1 MATIRQTTKRNP
13 IEISRFLGINID
25 TTGDTQIELGES
37 GDMQNFR
44 ITENYKLKKRE
55 GYRKLFDNIQGIVRG
70 MWYGKLNGTYHFL
83 FACNGN
89 VYEHDMITGTN
100 TSIGTLTDAKTVF
113 FAFNDNVYILN
124 GAEYKKWTGSG
135 NIVDVEGYIPLIA
148 VSTPPGGGGT
158 LYEPVNL
165 LTGKKRQQFSPD
177 GSSTTFQLAETNI
190 DRVDKVW
197 VEGELQETSKYTVDK
212 EKGIVTFAGLEKG
225 FNTLEIQWTKG
236 NGNRDAVLKC
246 RAAMLFGGSNDTRVF
261 IWGNPDT
268 PNRTYYSELAD
279 GVPSAEYFP
288 ELYFNDV
295 GSSEYA
301 ITDIVRQYDRQIIFK
316 ENEAWYSY
324 YNLEYDELGDKLVS
338 FPLYPLNSV
347 KGNVAFNQSRVIQ
360 NNPYTLMEGVYEWIS
375 TNVRDERNAV
385 YKSKRVQPDLDNI
398 DLSKCITCDY
408 EQKWEYWICHDNDVW
423 IYNYR
428 IDVWYRY
435 KLGHKPTYFLVIDG
449 DLYFGTQGTIMCFDD
464 DRPTDEGIT
473 IDAYWEMNFYDFGA
487 EWLRKYLNRIWISLK
502 PEIKVSLDVEWE
514 TDRNIN
520 TTEIQTIEYN
530 LFDYA
535 RLDYENWTYNT
546 RYNPQPF
553 RLKVKA
559 KKFTYFKLI
568 LKNNSNMTS
577 ATVLSINLAARAGG
591 ESK

>member
-1 MATIRQTTKRNP
+1 MATIRQTTKRIP
-13 IEISRFLGINID
+13 TEISRFLGINID

-435 KLGHKPTYFLVIDG
+435 KLGHKPTCFLVIDG